1 MSDPKT
7 MSVSASELD
16 VEEMYL
22 LLRDAVIPRPI
33 AWVSSIDPQGR
44 SNLAPF
50 SFFSVCSADPPVLG
64 FSVIG
69 RGLDPAS
76 GQWRA
81 KDTLTNIRTARE
93 FVVNIA
99 PQALLERLVQTSAAY
114 APGESEFDAAG
125 LVQAPSLRVRPPRV
139 AGAPVALECA
149 LHGIMEIGRDFWVMG
164 RVLHAHLDER
174 VYVGE
179 KAGQRHRID
188 LLKDAD
194 MRPVGR
200 LGRAD
205 YVRLEAVQT
214 LMRRDGP
221 NQ

>member
-1 MSDPKT
+1 MPEANT
-7 MSVSASELD
+7 VSVSAADLD
-16 VEEMYL
+16 VDEMYL

-33 AWVSSIDPQGR
+33 AWVSTLDRQGR
-44 SNLAPF
+44 TNLAPF
-50 SFFSVCSADPPVLG
+50 SFFAVCSADPPVLG

-69 RGLDPAS
+69 RGQDRQT

-81 KDTLTNIRTARE
+81 KDTLSNIRTARE

-99 PQALLERLVQTSAAY
+99 PQSMLEQMVQSAADLP
-114 APGESEFDAAG
+114 PGESEFDAAG
-125 LVQAPSLRVRPPRV
+125 LTPLPSQRVLPPRV

-149 LHGIMEIGRDFWVMG
+149 LHGILEIGRDSWVMG

-174 VYVGE
+174 VHVGE
-179 KAGQRHRID
+179 KAGQKHRID
-188 LLKDAD
+188 LLREPA

-200 LGRAD
+200 LGRAWYATLD
-205 YVRLEAVQT
+205 SVRTV
-214 LMRRDGP
+214 MRRDGP